1 MKTGDG
7 ASRRR
12 GHSGLPSR
20 SPGLHFPRLL
30 RVLSQSASFK
40 SRRAL
45 ASGTTRHGRLPPEK
59 GGRESPPQTTFAE
72 ADTWPACAPPSRPRL
87 TSPAA
92 LPAPGALPRVRGG
105 TRANLPT
112 WLAAAPP
119 ALPPALATV
128 ARGRGSASRSWKI
141 PAAHEYLQIQRRPR
155 PRCLGAQAPQ
165 PRGRKNNPKSK
176 RAPGEGGRPGPRP
189 RGWGTG
195 ADPSGESRARLWVR
209 GRRPRCLLPCRGETE
224 AGDEAE
230 RQ

>member
-92 LPAPGALPRVRGG
+92 LPAPGTLPRVRGG
-105 TRANLPT
+105 TRANLPI

-165 PRGRKNNPKSK
+165 PRGRENNPKSK
-176 RAPGEGGRPGPRP
+176 RAPGEGGRPGPSP

-209 GRRPRCLLPCRGETE
+209 GLRPRCLLPCRG
-224 AGDEAE
+224 GN
-230 RQ
+230 